1 MGVQELRESLML
13 AEHLQTMQEQ
23 LIATHCF
30 PLINH
35 KHHTL
40 PQPSP
45 ALHHISDNRGLNTNN
60 HTIIIWFSDVFLDI
74 WRQQILWIKVHYVSF
89 NPLHIFLQSQP
100 QLLKL
105 STISI
110 NFNKTL
116 KQKLAFATVL
126 NKELFQIPW
135 TLKDISENLNV
146 NWTGVK

>member
-1 MGVQELRESLML
+1 MGVEELREQSWVSH
-13 AEHLQTMQEQ
+13 AGRASPDQEQ

-45 ALHHISDNRGLNTNN
+45 ALHHTSDNRGLNTNN
-60 HTIIIWFSDVFLDI
+60 HTIIIWISGLFD
-74 WRQQILWIKVHYVSF
+74 VHYVSF
-89 NPLHIFLQSQP
+89 NPHHIFLQSQP